1 MNPVTRKEK
10 PAGTFETGSLLDESM
25 EDRERDNYEDV
36 IAALEEAARLD
47 PTDPAVHYELGL
59 CYGGACGK
67 HSLYNPE
74 LALKHLRAALKQNDA
89 LAAPVLQ
96 ARILSALGNAYIAAS
111 PRHSASRLLAA
122 IKCHRRAGAIYLQHH
137 MMEDWARE
145 QFNEANDWCELPGED
160 YPEKWNEAVALYKKS
175 LQVRTK
181 QNDPEHYA
189 ATMQNLG
196 TAYRELPSGDRA
208 SNARKAITCYHEALR
223 VRTSAQAPLKYA
235 ALQNNLGNAYLT
247 LAETENENGAR
258 RALRSLRHFDR
269 ALRFVNPEKHPCD
282 YAGTQ
287 FNRGQAYLLL
297 ASRGSVADL
306 GSAASCFAEAEA
318 HFALCGQHEYSEMAK
333 KRLEQMRLLVC

>member
-10 PAGTFETGSLLDESM
+10 PAGTFETGSLLDEAM

-74 LALKHLRAALKQNDA
+74 LALKHLRAALEQNDA
-89 LAAPVLQ
+89 FAAPVLQ
-96 ARILSALGNAYIAAS
+96 ARILGALGNAYVAAS

-137 MMEDWARE
+137 LMEDWARE
-145 QFNEANDWCELPGED
+145 LFNEANDWCELPSED

-181 QNDPEHYA
+181 QNDPEHLPLAVLSQTIPMFGPMATDRVKSPA
-189 ATMQNLG
+189 AGMVEKSPRVPRNCPIL
-196 TAYRELPSGDRA
+196 RKLFA
-208 SNARKAITCYHEALR
+208 SEICRSHLLSALL
-223 VRTSAQAPLKYA
+223 S
-235 ALQNNLGNAYLT
+235 
-247 LAETENENGAR
+247 
-258 RALRSLRHFDR
+258 
-269 ALRFVNPEKHPCD
+269 
-282 YAGTQ
+282 
-287 FNRGQAYLLL
+287 
-297 ASRGSVADL
+297 
-306 GSAASCFAEAEA
+306 SAASCRILA
-318 HFALCGQHEYSEMAK
+318 
-333 KRLEQMRLLVC
+333 